1 MIRKIWRLALAVLA
15 LAPLQAAVA
24 QSLPEG
30 PVLAAAD
37 LRDGQSLDGSWTYSV
52 DPFRDGMAGFHGS
65 EAGMGHRRGDD
76 VDVAA
81 ASAADPRALYEY
93 DMDRSAATQL
103 PGSWLT
109 HAPEMR
115 HYKGLVWYQ
124 RRFDAAPTP
133 GKRQFLR
140 FGAVDYAA
148 EVWLNGA
155 RIGRHEG
162 GFTPFALEVTGKLR
176 ATGNRL
182 VVGVDSE
189 RDALDVP
196 PPVTDWE
203 DYGGITRPVRLIEV
217 AETYIDDSWV
227 RLTGDRMIAVDA
239 ALDGPDKA
247 AREITLRIPALKL
260 VLRGKTDATGH
271 WYGRIAVPRALQRWS
286 PDSPRLYD
294 VELLA
299 GADHWRDRVG
309 FRTITKDFGRF
320 LLNGEPIYLRGISIH
335 AEELG
340 QNPNRRVDT
349 AAAREL
355 LQIVKRDLGGN
366 FVRLAH
372 YPHSEEM
379 VRMADEMGLVVW
391 SEVPVYWRIAFAD
404 GTTLQRARQMLADNI
419 RRDRNRA
426 SILMWSVANETP
438 VSNARNAFL
447 GQLIADVRALDP
459 ERLVT
464 AALLTER
471 KETPEGPVMVMADPL
486 AASLDVMAVNTY
498 NGWYSSDRLA
508 DLPRIRW
515 TLPADKP
522 LIISEFG
529 ADAKLGLRDSSADPG
544 KFSEEFQAEYYRQ
557 TLLELAQ
564 FPNLAGMSPWILK
577 DFRSPR
583 RQRPDIQD
591 GWNRKGLVSE
601 TGNHKLAFGVL
612 AEFYREMAQHE
623 RYALR
628 LWRKKRND

>member
-37 LRDGQSLDGSWTYSV
+37 LRDGRSLDGSWTYSV

-162 GFTPFALEVTGKLR
+162 GFTPFAVEVTGRLR

-227 RLTGDRMIAVDA
+227 RLTRN
-239 ALDGPDKA
+239 
-247 AREITLRIPALKL
+247 
-260 VLRGKTDATGH
+260 
-271 WYGRIAVPRALQRWS
+271 GRIAADVALNGPAAGGQKLELHIAALGLTLRGTTDAVGRWHGEIAAPKRLRRWS
-286 PDSPRLYD
+286 PEVPQLYD
-294 VELLA
+294 VAVTA
-299 GADHWRDRVG
+299 GADLWRDRIG
-309 FRTITKDFGRF
+309 FRTIAADGPRI
-320 LLNGEPIYLRGISIH
+320 LLNGKPVFLRGISVH

-340 QNPNRRVDT
+340 ADP
-349 AAAREL
+349 ARNIGPAEARAL
-355 LQIVKRDLGGN
+355 LALVKDGLGGN

-372 YPHSEEM
+372 YPHGEEM
-379 VRMADEMGLVVW
+379 VRAADEMGLLVW
-391 SEVPVYWRIAFAD
+391 SEVPVYWRVAFAD
-404 GTTLQRARQMLADNI
+404 AGSLALARKMLAENI

-426 SILMWSVANETP
+426 AVVLWSVANETP
-438 VSNARNAFL
+438 VSAGRNAFL
-447 GQLIADVRALDP
+447 EQLIADTRALDP

-471 KETPEGPVMVMADPL
+471 EEAPSGPVMVMADPL
-486 AASLDVMAVNTY
+486 AAKLDVMAVNTY
-498 NGWYSSDRLA
+498 NGWYSPDKLRDVA
-508 DLPRIRW
+508 KIGWRI
-515 TLPADKP
+515 PADKP

-529 ADAKLGLRDSSADPG
+529 ADAKFGLHDTSADLH

-557 TLLELAQ
+557 TLAEIAPI
-564 FPNLAGMSPWILK
+564 PNLAGISPWILK

-583 RQRPDIQD
+583 RQRPGIQD

-601 TGNHKLAFGVL
+601 LGEPKHAFAVL
-612 AEFYREMAQHE
+612 AQFYREQAA
-623 RYALR
+623 YAA
-628 LWRKKRND
+628 KGETTK